1 MRWLIGLMVC
11 GFALIPVVHGAE
23 GKVYKVLPQF
33 LDKEGRHALTPSLY
47 DRDAYQAYL
56 RKHPAEISG
65 LRFTVQWKTRG
76 PRWEPLKLKVEMRG
90 VSDGNVPK
98 EAAVEMPVR
107 EHGWFSH
114 WESVKVDKTQYQEL
128 GEVTAW
134 RVTLWEGD
142 QLLSEQ
148 KSFLW

>member
-1 MRWLIGLMVC
+1 MRWLIGLMIC
-11 GFALIPVVHGAE
+11 GIALVPAVHGAE
-23 GKVYKVLPQF
+23 GKVYKVLPQL

-65 LRFTVQWKTRG
+65 LRFAVQWKTTG

-107 EHGWFSH
+107 GGGWFSH
-114 WESVKVDKTQYQEL
+114 WESVKVDKAQYQAL